1 MIVFRLVAA
10 TYWFVWLPLLI
21 GMTWNKIKK
30 ESKPMIAT
38 TFTEGYL
45 IWFALFFVGVHVKKG
60 PKAWLAVVALL
71 SVVCLVILN
80 KTLIERIKVA
90 VADLKDIRRCGILL
104 ASFVMSA
111 FSVLFVV
118 PSLKDDVLENA
129 NFLFYTIP
137 ANIFGLSLGATV
149 HRVAAFGLLLFF
161 FATYRSISFV
171 LYKEEK
177 KRLVF
182 FAVAVLYYAVMTI
195 GDVPLQVAVF
205 QNVWNPT
212 TLFFSCFLP
221 LSLTFG
227 VKLCLQK
234 KAAVKDKREIFC
246 DLMLLLCSFAAAQL
260 VMDFGAGLCLILFLL
275 GIVMA

>member
-1 MIVFRLVAA
+1 MTLVRLIAA
-10 TYWFVWLPLLI
+10 TYWFVAMPLLL
-21 GMTWNKIKK
+21 GMAWNKVKK

-45 IWFALFFVGVHVKKG
+45 IWFALFFVGVHVKQG
-60 PKAWLAVVALL
+60 PKAWMLFVALL
-71 SVVCLVILN
+71 SVACLVILN
-80 KTLIERIKVA
+80 KTLVERIKA
-90 VADLKDIRRCGILL
+90 RFEELKNFRRNGILFASL
-104 ASFVMSA
+104 AMSA
-111 FSVLFVV
+111 FSVLFVM
-118 PSLKDDVLENA
+118 PSLKDDVLENGD
-129 NFLFYTIP
+129 FLFYTIP
-137 ANIFGLSLGATV
+137 ANIFGLSLGAIV

-212 TLFFSCFLP
+212 TLFFSCNLP

-234 KAAVKDKREIFC
+234 KAAVKDKREILC

-260 VMDFGAGLCLILFLL
+260 VMDFGAGLCLVLFLL

>member
-1 MIVFRLVAA
+1 M
-10 TYWFVWLPLLI
+10 
-21 GMTWNKIKK
+21 
-30 ESKPMIAT
+30 
-38 TFTEGYL
+38 EGYL
-45 IWFALFFVGVHVKKG
+45 IWFAFFFVGVHVKQG

-104 ASFVMSA
+104 VAFVMSA

-137 ANIFGLSLGATV
+137 ANIFGLSLGAIV

-182 FAVAVLYYAVMTI
+182 FAIAVLYYAVLTI

-205 QNVWNPT
+205 QNIWNST
-212 TLFFSCFLP
+212 TLFFSCVLP
-221 LSLTFG
+221 LSLMYS

-234 KAAVKDKREIFC
+234 KAEERDKYEILQ
-246 DLMLLLCSFAAAQL
+246 DVIMLLCSFAAAQM
-260 VMDFGAGLCLILFLL
+260 VMDFGAGLCLLLFLL
-275 GIVMA
+275 GMVLV